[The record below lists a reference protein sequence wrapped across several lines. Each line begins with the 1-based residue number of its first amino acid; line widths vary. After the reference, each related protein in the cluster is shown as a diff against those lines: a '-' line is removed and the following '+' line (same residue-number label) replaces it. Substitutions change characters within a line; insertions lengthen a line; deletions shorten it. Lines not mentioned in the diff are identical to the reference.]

1 MNGTLIEVSEIKNGM
16 TVFYK
21 GNLCMIK
28 KFETTKPGKGIS
40 LYKITM
46 RNIKTGT
53 TTVETVHSD
62 DKLEKAH
69 IEKKKMFYSYDMGDT
84 YVFMEE
90 NGNTIEIPADTIEE
104 EKKFLVYNLE
114 VSISIYQGEI
124 IGITLPEKIEYE
136 IVDTT
141 DAVKGNTTNNAQ
153 KDAYMENGLMV
164 RVPLF
169 LKIGD
174 RIIVSTEDGKYSSR
188 A

>member
-1 MNGTLIEVSEIKNGM
+1 MEVQIA
-16 TVFYK
+16 F
-21 GNLCMIK
+21 
-28 KFETTKPGKGIS
+28 
-40 LYKITM
+40 
-46 RNIKTGT
+46 
-53 TTVETVHSD
+53 
-62 DKLEKAH
+62 
-69 IEKKKMFYSYDMGDT
+69 
-84 YVFMEE
+84 
-90 NGNTIEIPADTIEE
+90 
-104 EKKFLVYNLE
+104 
-114 VSISIYQGEI
+114 YQGEI